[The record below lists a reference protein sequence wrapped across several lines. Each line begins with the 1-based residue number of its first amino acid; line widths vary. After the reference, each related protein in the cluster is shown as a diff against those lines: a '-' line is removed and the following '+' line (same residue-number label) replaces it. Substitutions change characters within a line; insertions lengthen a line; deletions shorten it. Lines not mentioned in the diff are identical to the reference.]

1 MNAIRLAEGLKM
13 SWEWV
18 EEEKGS
24 SQEELVQDTHSSGHP
39 SFCSEAQHS
48 FWYKESTKLAD
59 ENDLLIGNRATTKT
73 EHNFYK
79 KKFFPPNWE
88 NKLSRN
94 SYQ

>member
-1 MNAIRLAEGLKM
+1 MGVGRRREGEQ
-13 SWEWV
+13 SGGT
-18 EEEKGS
+18 GS
-24 SQEELVQDTHSSGHP
+24 RYSSGHP